1 MSRYILVL
9 AVFILCSQSVE
20 ASLCQSYFQVRSKV
34 EILEEK
40 TLEAFEKA
48 REESEI
54 QIYTDQPLETLFSEH
69 VMREILE
76 HKNKKFLRVTAH
88 VDSFTGQANVA
99 FVDTFQKDQLPFEN
113 KMYITYERNPRFQ
126 SSGFLSKRDRQR
138 NWYKIPG
145 TYVRLHNTFSFNF
158 EQNTENSFF
167 RSRPSSHLF

>member
-20 ASLCQSYFQVRSKV
+20 ASLCQSYFQVRSQV
-34 EILEEK
+34 QMLEEK

-48 REESEI
+48 RDESEL
-54 QIYTDQPLETLFSEH
+54 QIYTDLSLDTLFSPEVISELLKYKSQKH
-69 VMREILE
+69 L
-76 HKNKKFLRVTAH
+76 KVTAYIA
-88 VDSFTGQANVA
+88 SYSGQSDAV
-99 FVDTFQKDQLPFEN
+99 FVDTFRKIQLPFQN
-113 KMYITYERNPRFQ
+113 RFYISFERNPRFQ